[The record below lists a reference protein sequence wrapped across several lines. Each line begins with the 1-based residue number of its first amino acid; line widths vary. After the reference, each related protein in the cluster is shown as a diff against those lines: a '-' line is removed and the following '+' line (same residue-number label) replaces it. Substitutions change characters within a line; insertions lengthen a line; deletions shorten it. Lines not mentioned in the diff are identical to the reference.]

1 MTTPAPPPILEIE
14 DQPQSN
20 RRPDYPPSEHLQ
32 STPPPHTPHQEP
44 ETTLFQARDFP
55 EPHINDHAA
64 FWSTYNKE
72 AEEYDAEMLKGWN
85 NSLDVLLIFAGL
97 FSAVNTAF
105 IIESYKGLS
114 PDPAETTNAL
124 LRLLIIH
131 RSDNITLTSE
141 DLNPGE
147 VNSSAISV
155 NYIFFASLYSSL
167 SAAFGA
173 VTAKQWLTEYSN
185 KGPAKAPHVLGFQRT
200 MKFKGLKEWHFQLLM
215 DLLPILLQLSL
226 LLFLI
231 GVVEFL
237 SVLDRKVGMMQLVL
251 VVGGTAVYALTLI
264 IGIIYPTSPFR
275 TPVINY
281 IRGIVKFCIDH
292 SLFIAAIIKLV
303 GSIKKKRLRFTL
315 FMLLETLLSPIADC
329 FIVIAVLWKYAWPGS
344 QASKRGG
351 EPRWN
356 DDEQRAAESVI
367 WLLENSEHPDT
378 TVVTLDA
385 ARRLHPDLMSSMIA
399 QQQGLSE
406 RLEKF
411 CASMLPQGSEGRLQ
425 WFEELSDGAVVSLIA
440 WRHIH
445 PNLRFPFTKSPENL
459 YQYPIVIDN
468 TPKGY
473 SLAIRILVAH
483 NIGARFISEKASL
496 WGSEFSS
503 GGAERRSS
511 WLISPSTFIPKLIK
525 LILGLTM
532 GWAHQSLPL
541 FPYHYLCPN

>member
-20 RRPDYPPSEHLQ
+20 RPDYPPSEHLQ

-44 ETTLFQARDFP
+44 ETTLLQARDFP

-114 PDPAETTNAL
+114 TDPAETTNAL

-275 TPVINY
+275 TPVNNY

-344 QASKRGG
+344 QASERGG

-425 WFEELSDGAVVSLIA
+425 WFEELSDGALLTIPRKAIA
-440 WRHIH
+440 
-445 PNLRFPFTKSPENL
+445 LL
-459 YQYPIVIDN
+459 YAY
-468 TPKGY
+468 
-473 SLAIRILVAH
+473 
-483 NIGARFISEKASL
+483 
-496 WGSEFSS
+496 
-503 GGAERRSS
+503 
-511 WLISPSTFIPKLIK
+511 
-525 LILGLTM
+525 
-532 GWAHQSLPL
+532 
-541 FPYHYLCPN
+541 